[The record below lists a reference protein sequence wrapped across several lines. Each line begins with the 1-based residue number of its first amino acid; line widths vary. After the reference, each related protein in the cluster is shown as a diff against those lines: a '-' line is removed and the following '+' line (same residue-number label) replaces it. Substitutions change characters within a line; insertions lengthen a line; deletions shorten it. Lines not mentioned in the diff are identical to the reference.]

1 MAAAL
6 VMVCAPMVCAVNA
19 IPVTLEQPASL
30 RRALKAVA
38 LTAPAMTVRADARSD
53 GVGLPAQSLNAQATA
68 IKGVSACRTIRA
80 HAHLVTEGMT
90 AGSGYA
96 LKAVRVVDYASR
108 MLSVHASTADLASIA
123 RRDPPSRLQWA
134 WSMRR
139 RLLLVWC
146 RICWR
151 VVPTAYLPERLLCR
165 SSLLRPW
172 HLP

>member
-1 MAAAL
+1 MRGRMGWAYLLNPSMRKRLPSA
-6 VMVCAPMVCAVNA
+6 
-19 IPVTLEQPASL
+19 
-30 RRALKAVA
+30 
-38 LTAPAMTVRADARSD
+38 
-53 GVGLPAQSLNAQATA
+53 GYLPAGQ
-68 IKGVSACRTIRA
+68 RA

-123 RRDPPSRLQWA
+123 RRILPSRLRWA

-146 RICWR
+146 RICWC
-151 VVPTAYLPERLLCR
+151 VVPTAFCTRAPPLQV
-165 SSLLRPW
+165 
-172 HLP
+172 